1 LQAVFELCHPPEEQA
16 QRAEEEAVA
25 QEALRAMMQEL
36 AGQHVRGL
44 DAATS
49 PEEMMATVRAHM
61 AKEQEKRYAK
71 REAKREAKR
80 AKKAPKAHPE
90 QAQPPQQDAHRTLR
104 AIFRQLASALHPA
117 ALSVN
122 GAH

>member
-1 LQAVFELCHPPEEQA
+1 MFELCHPPEEQA

-61 AKEQEKRYAK
+61 AKEQEKRYAT
-71 REAKREAKR
+71 
-80 AKKAPKAHPE
+80 APCGRFFGNWPAPFT
-90 QAQPPQQDAHRTLR
+90 QPHYQ
-104 AIFRQLASALHPA
+104 
-117 ALSVN
+117 
-122 GAH
+122 